1 LGAARLDRA
10 DESLS
15 DDLGRGRALLA
26 QAERIV
32 VLTGAGVSAE
42 SGVPTFRGPG
52 GLWKSRR
59 PEELATPEAFA
70 RDPRLVWEWYGWRR
84 SVVASCAPNAAH
96 LALARLALGHPDTLI
111 VTQNVDGLHHRAAD
125 AAATQ
130 SSERVD
136 PDRAYPLE
144 VHGAIHRDRCS
155 GCGRRTP
162 GGAVDATDEATLP
175 RCATCGA
182 PLRPDVVWFGESLD
196 PDVLARAFEAA
207 ARADVCL
214 VVGTSSVVYPAAAV
228 PEATLARGGAVVE
241 VNPDVTPLSARA
253 RVSVRGKAA
262 EILPGLLSL

>member
-1 LGAARLDRA
+1 
-10 DESLS
+10 
-15 DDLGRGRALLA
+15 
-26 QAERIV
+26 V

-59 PEELATPEAFA
+59 PEDLATPAAFA
-70 RDPRLVWEWYGWRR
+70 RDPRLVWEWYAWRR

-96 LALARLALGHPDTLI
+96 LALARLALRHADTLI
-111 VTQNVDGLHHRAAD
+111 VTQNVDGLHHRAA
-125 AAATQ
+125 AAAHST
-130 SSERVD
+130 ERLD

-155 GCGRRTP
+155 ACGRRTP
-162 GGAVDATDEATLP
+162 GGTVDATDEATLP
-175 RCATCGA
+175 RCGACGGL
-182 PLRPDVVWFGESLD
+182 LRPDVVWFGESLD

-228 PEATLARGGAVVE
+228 PEVTLAGGGAVVE
-241 VNPDVTPLSARA
+241 VNPDVTPLSPRA
-253 RVSVRGKAA
+253 AVSVRAAAA
-262 EILPGLLSL
+262 EVVPRLID